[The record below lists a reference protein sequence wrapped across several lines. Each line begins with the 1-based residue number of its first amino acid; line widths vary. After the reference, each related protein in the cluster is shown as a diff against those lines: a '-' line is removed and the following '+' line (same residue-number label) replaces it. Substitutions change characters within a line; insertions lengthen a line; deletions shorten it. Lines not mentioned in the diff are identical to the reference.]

1 MRLLQ
6 TVRPP
11 RRTLGSTEA
20 AGEASYSREV
30 VPPATVSVPA
40 LPNPLDPPLPL
51 LMRSPRSLA
60 SPAPTESGAT
70 AIAIGIGLR
79 SK

>member
-20 AGEASYSREV
+20 AGEVSESREV
-30 VPPATVSVPA
+30 VPRATVSVPA
-40 LPNPLDPPLPL
+40 LPNPLDPPVK
-51 LMRSPRSLA
+51 RHVHRLA
-60 SPAPTESGAT
+60 
-70 AIAIGIGLR
+70 
-79 SK
+79 